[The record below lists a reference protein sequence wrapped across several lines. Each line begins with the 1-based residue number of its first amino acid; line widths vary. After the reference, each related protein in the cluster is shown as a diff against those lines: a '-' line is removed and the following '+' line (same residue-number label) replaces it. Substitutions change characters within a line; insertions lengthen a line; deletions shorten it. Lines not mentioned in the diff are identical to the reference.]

1 MKKDLLFPAILV
13 GMFFAALYIYL
24 VAEFATSAYSFLY
37 FVVIPIPFAL
47 GMWMVFALA
56 SERGLIRAAAIL
68 VINLT
73 FFGFAMCELSIS
85 PTKIY
90 SDNRLP
96 YVYKSYQELNK
107 DLNSPFYRMPI
118 YADNYK
124 VKASFFDAQGDLVLY
139 CEEDVYS
146 SPNTEIEKYD
156 SLGRSENISYATY
169 QKIAHSP
176 DVFSKDRFIK
186 KEESLRRGNIRPQ
199 YMQRYLENGS
209 YISILYF
216 DLVTDQGVEHLK
228 MPVNYEVE
236 NPGELLKSPTTY
248 YENNTEKIEVFG
260 SFKFYSNK
268 RLQYQLL
275 KTKHELYMI
284 RN

>member
-1 MKKDLLFPAILV
+1 MKKDLFFPAILV

-85 PTKIY
+85 PSKIY

-96 YVYKSYQELNK
+96 YVYKNYQELNENLR
-107 DLNSPFYRMPI
+107 DPFYRMPI

-146 SPNTEIEKYD
+146 SPNTKFQKYD

-186 KEESLRRGNIRPQ
+186 KEESLRRGNIRPL

-209 YISILYF
+209 YISIL
-216 DLVTDQGVEHLK
+216 
-228 MPVNYEVE
+228 
-236 NPGELLKSPTTY
+236 
-248 YENNTEKIEVFG
+248 I
-260 SFKFYSNK
+260 
-268 RLQYQLL
+268 
-275 KTKHELYMI
+275 
-284 RN
+284 